1 MRFCPFVHA
10 RRQVLAFMS
19 LAFGSGFLSFPAVA
33 SEQLPGGIF
42 SLCLASLPA
51 PDPDMIWRAWS
62 FAPQVAMPI
71 VITCALYVRGLS
83 QLAARSDPRRP
94 TAIEVGFFIVGM
106 LMLGVAVLS
115 PLCRMA
121 SSLAWAHM
129 LQHVILVTMV
139 PPLILLGRPGA
150 ALSASL
156 PAWGER
162 ILEFRGLAGHPVVA
176 AVLYGAAIW
185 FWHVPYFYQ
194 TALFEESVHL
204 LMYGSL
210 LAVSFSFWRGIVE
223 AIRTPSEQSGPVAM
237 SLLVTIIHTGLLGA
251 LLTFSQALWYP
262 LVSAGGSWGI
272 SPLEDQGLAGLIM
285 WVPMGMVYL
294 VAGLVVVGI
303 WLNALTEPK
312 KPVSETPA
320 ARS

>member
-10 RRQVLAFMS
+10 RRQLLAGVY
-19 LAFGSGFLSFPAVA
+19 LASGSSFLPFPAA
-33 SEQLPGGIF
+33 ANEQLSGGIF

-51 PDPDMIWRAWS
+51 PDPGTIWRTWS
-62 FAPQVAMPI
+62 FAPEVAIPI
-71 VITCALYVRGLS
+71 VIVCVLYACGRSVRAS
-83 QLAARSDPRRP
+83 RNDIRCP
-94 TAIEVGFFIVGM
+94 TAIEVGFFIAGV

-121 SSLAWAHM
+121 STLAWAHM
-129 LQHVILVTMV
+129 VQHAILVAIA

-150 ALSASL
+150 SFAAVLPLGCSL
-156 PAWGER
+156 P
-162 ILEFRGLAGHPVVA
+162 FQSFGLAGRPVMA
-176 AVLYGAAIW
+176 AVIYGTAIW
-185 FWHVPYFYQ
+185 LWHAPNFYQ
-194 TALFEESVHL
+194 AALLGDGVHL
-204 LMYGSL
+204 LMYASL

-223 AIRTPSEQSGPVAM
+223 AVRTPGEHSGPVAM

-262 LVSAGGSWGI
+262 LVSARGSWGI
-272 SPLEDQGLAGLIM
+272 SPLEDQELAGLIM

-294 VAGLVVVGI
+294 VAGLAVVGI
-303 WLNALTEPK
+303 WLNALTELK
-312 KPVSETPA
+312 KPVGETPA